1 MAFQV
6 SQVCQQDR
14 QQAFLEWLPA
24 YLVVVTMAS
33 GRICW
38 RRRCRPGA
46 GWMTCFW
53 GVDFKWWDLKFC
65 EMKSLVIF
73 SGRWNEVDFLEYL
86 KPRPKGSATL
96 PEQDSVVEIPFTRW
110 DLDMWALQCWKS
122 LSNSCAIILYEKLAA
137 PQNTH
142 MSTSPL
148 SWNATCCH
156 SSQHPLTF
164 FVQDVEDVLGQRFF
178 FPRYYSSDPDA
189 PGKTYAKHG
198 GFIEGAELFD
208 PSCFGLSPAEAA
220 AIDPQQRLLFLAVWS
235 FLICREK
242 DLFSFFFFFM
252 ILVKG
257 EEKVGSPLS
266 IPLFLICNGSFCTSQ
281 CGCMISSG
289 TLLEG
294 WIGLFFEMES
304 RSLNPCQVY
313 MKL

>member
-53 GVDFKWWDLKFC
+53 GVDFKWWDLKLC

-122 LSNSCAIILYEKLAA
+122 LSNSCEIILYEKLAA

-164 FVQDVEDVLGQRFF
+164 FRARCWRFF
-178 FPRYYSSDPDA
+178 
-189 PGKTYAKHG
+189 GAKV
-198 GFIEGAELFD
+198 FFSQVLQFR
-208 PSCFGLSPAEAA
+208 SRCS
-220 AIDPQQRLLFLAVWS
+220 W
-235 FLICREK
+235 K
-242 DLFSFFFFFM
+242 DLCQTWWLHRGRWTLWSQLLRIIPSRSSCHWSTAKIVVPCCVEFFNLPREGFVFFFFSLWYWWRVKKR
-252 ILVKG
+252 LV
-257 EEKVGSPLS
+257 VHCPSHY
-266 IPLFLICNGSFCTSQ
+266 F
-281 CGCMISSG
+281 
-289 TLLEG
+289 
-294 WIGLFFEMES
+294 
-304 RSLNPCQVY
+304 
-313 MKL
+313 